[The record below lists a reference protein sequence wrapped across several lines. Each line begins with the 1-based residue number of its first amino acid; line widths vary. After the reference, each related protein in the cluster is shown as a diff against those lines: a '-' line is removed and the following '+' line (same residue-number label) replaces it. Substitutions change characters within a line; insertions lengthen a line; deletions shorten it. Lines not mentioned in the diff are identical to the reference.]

1 MAEAALAEAASA
13 DPLGPSLKAPA
24 ACEEAGALQYSAA
37 SRMAGIVSTSSPAEG
52 PEAYVRRAAASRR
65 SRPGGVPSGWS
76 WPQDPAPAAAP
87 LSSQNGALFSRQNGA
102 SLSSQNGAAGLAR
115 PPTDTL
121 RDGGTA
127 EPGAVSSN
135 GAAAPPGPRNGAQSG
150 SEAVPSAP
158 LNGAQLAPAAA
169 QVAQICNG
177 AQPAAPLALDSAG
190 LLAGIG
196 QGPGADLLNG
206 RPGAASLPRPENNS
220 VPAAGW
226 AVQAVEEHNTGQ
238 LVSLYAKLSADG
250 KVQDAVQLLEA
261 AAQAGRKDV
270 FRG

>member
-1 MAEAALAEAASA
+1 MAETALAEAAST
-13 DPLGPSLKAPA
+13 DRLKPSLEAPA
-24 ACEEAGALQYSAA
+24 ACEEAGVLQYSAA

-76 WPQDPAPAAAP
+76 WPQDQAPAAAP
-87 LSSQNGALFSRQNGA
+87 LSSQNGTSFSSQNGA
-102 SLSSQNGAAGLAR
+102 SLSSQNGASGSAR

-127 EPGAVSSN
+127 EPGAVSGN
-135 GAAAPPGPRNGAQSG
+135 GAAAPPGPLNGAQSG

-169 QVAQICNG
+169 QAAQICNG
-177 AQPAAPLALDSAG
+177 AQPVAPLALDSAG
-190 LLAGIG
+190 LLAGMG
-196 QGPGADLLNG
+196 QGADLLNG
-206 RPGAASLPRPENNS
+206 RPGAASLPRPENGS

-226 AVQAVEEHNTGQ
+226 AVQAVEERNTGQ

-250 KVQDAVQLLEA
+250 RVQDAVQLLEA